1 LTGHRSPHVP
11 GTAPSMTQTCA
22 SANLLWPERDVA
34 SGRTLR
40 WDDTVH
46 THIIPSRQEM
56 LMAGLDMRDLWWTRG
71 ELKSFKRELHGL
83 MQDAAPPAPALT
95 GVASSLSFSR
105 LTAFLDIVN
114 SLSNVR
120 RMASGAAPRTAFR
133 QPQPQSQSPTP
144 EPRPKPR
151 PGRWPRQHQAARHA
165 YRAQPP
171 HWRATSPRI
180 GQCALGSKVT
190 LVGPP
195 RFKGRIGHIESAA
208 SRRGWCL
215 VRLTDRSLHCL
226 KLRPLT
232 GARIG
237 QSVACAPLLLKHL
250 SAGIRPNTGMHL
262 VLGTRLVP
270 GAQL

>member
-1 LTGHRSPHVP
+1 
-11 GTAPSMTQTCA
+11 
-22 SANLLWPERDVA
+22 
-34 SGRTLR
+34 
-40 WDDTVH
+40 
-46 THIIPSRQEM
+46 
-56 LMAGLDMRDLWWTRG
+56 MRDLWWTRG
-71 ELKSFKRELHGL
+71 ELKVFKRERHNLV
-83 MQDAAPPAPALT
+83 QDAEPPVPTLT
-95 GVASSLSFSR
+95 GADPK
-105 LTAFLDIVN
+105 TAI
-114 SLSNVR
+114 
-120 RMASGAAPRTAFR
+120 R

-144 EPRPKPR
+144 EPRPKPLQ
-151 PGRWPRQHQAARHA
+151 GRRPRQHQTARHA

-180 GQCALGSKVT
+180 GPCALGSKVT

-237 QSVACAPLLLKHL
+237 QSVACAPLPRKHL
-250 SAGIRPNTGMHL
+250 PAGIRPNIGMHL

-270 GAQL
+270 GAQP